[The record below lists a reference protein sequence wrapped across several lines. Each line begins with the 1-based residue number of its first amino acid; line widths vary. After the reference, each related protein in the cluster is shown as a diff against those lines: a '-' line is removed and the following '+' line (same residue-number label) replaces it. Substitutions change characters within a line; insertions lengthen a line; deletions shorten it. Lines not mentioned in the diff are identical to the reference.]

1 MNPASSPD
9 RPAVVFDL
17 GKVLVDF
24 DFRICARK
32 MLAQCQIPLEQ
43 IRFLIQES
51 EHLCAFETG
60 LISPAEFYQRVRH
73 ASGFTGS
80 QAEFELMFAD
90 IFTPI
95 SPMVELLQALR
106 AQGLETFVFSNTNEL
121 AVRHI
126 TNRYEFYRKFHGY
139 ILSFEQ
145 HVMKPQASIYEAV
158 ETIAGRLGSGLIY
171 FDDRQENIDTALQ
184 RGWRAFVH
192 KNPGQTLAIVRSL
205 GL

>member
-1 MNPASSPD
+1 MKQAASPAPA
-9 RPAVVFDL
+9 AVVFDL

-24 DFRICARK
+24 DFQICARK
-32 MLAQCQIPLEQ
+32 MLAQCQVPLDQ

-60 LISPAEFYQRVRH
+60 LISPAEFYQRVRLE
-73 ASGFTGS
+73 SQFTGS

-95 SPMVELLQALR
+95 SPMVELLRTLR
-106 AQGLETFVFSNTNEL
+106 AQGLETYVFSNTNEL

-126 TNRYEFYRKFHGY
+126 ASRYDFYRQFTGH

-145 HVMKPQASIYEAV
+145 HVMKPQDPIYEAV
-158 ETIAGRLGSGLIY
+158 ERVAGRRGSGLVY

-192 KNPGQTLAIVRSL
+192 ENPGQTLAIVRSL
-205 GL
+205 GW